1 MKLTTTELQRII
13 QEELDELDEGF
24 WDEFKKSSG
33 VEKWPDQAGK
43 WAGKKLK
50 KAKQTVT
57 GEPLDAEPFD
67 DPTKDRVMG
76 GITPGSSVARMAGR
90 RKQKDAIRRGRNVY
104 GTKDSAK
111 LRPFDDPR
119 KDPIHPNIGDPNE
132 PMRDRADPD
141 AWFPRSAQAWRSSLD
156 APARLA
162 GRLKQKDAERRGRNV
177 GTGIHRDRTL
187 RAKQLE
193 EEDNS

>member
-50 KAKQTVT
+50 RAKQTVT

-67 DPTKDRVMG
+67 DP
-76 GITPGSSVARMAGR
+76 
-90 RKQKDAIRRGRNVY
+90 
-104 GTKDSAK
+104 
-111 LRPFDDPR
+111 R
-119 KDPIHPNIGDPNE
+119 KDPIFHGGLPQT
-132 PMRDRADPD
+132 MKRVA
-141 AWFPRSAQAWRSSLD
+141 
-156 APARLA
+156 AR
-162 GRLKQKDAERRGRNV
+162 RVQKDAERRGRNV

-193 EEDNS
+193 EEGNS